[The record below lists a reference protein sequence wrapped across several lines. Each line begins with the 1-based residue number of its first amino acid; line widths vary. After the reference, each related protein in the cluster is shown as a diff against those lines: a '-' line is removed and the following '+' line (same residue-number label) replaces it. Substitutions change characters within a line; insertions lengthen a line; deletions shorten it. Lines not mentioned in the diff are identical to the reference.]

1 LIASIPD
8 ILYHY
13 TTESGLLAIMESGV
27 LKPSLDRGNNT
38 DVKYGEGQYFTNIS
52 PDIITCES
60 RSQMTST
67 QLESGQISLRQ
78 LAGRIMAGTLTLE
91 KFYCFLELDVSRL
104 KIDRTDEQCIY
115 LHRSNTNLDVST
127 LIIRSGNTLK

>member
-1 LIASIPD
+1 
-8 ILYHY
+8 
-13 TTESGLLAIMESGV
+13 MESRV

-60 RSQMTST
+60 RSQMTSI

-78 LAGRIMAGTLTLE
+78 LAGRIMAGTLALD
-91 KFYCFLELDVSRL
+91 KFYCFLELDVSSL
-104 KIDRTDEQCIY
+104 TIDRADDNPYIY
-115 LHRSNTNLDVST
+115 LHKSKTNLDISNLILRAGKT
-127 LIIRSGNTLK
+127 LE

>member
-1 LIASIPD
+1 LIVNIPG

-13 TTESGLLAIMESGV
+13 TTEAGLLAIMESGV
-27 LKPSLDRGNNT
+27 LRPSLDRGNNT

-67 QLESGQISLRQ
+67 QVESGQISLRQ
-78 LAGRIMAGTLTLE
+78 LAGRIMAGTLTLNR
-91 KFYCFLELDVSRL
+91 FYYFLELDVSGL
-104 KIDRTDEQCIY
+104 IIDYTDNPYIY
-115 LHRSNTNLDVST
+115 LHRSKTNLDVSD
-127 LIIRSGNTLK
+127 LIIRSGNTLE

>member
-1 LIASIPD
+1 
-8 ILYHY
+8 
-13 TTESGLLAIMESGV
+13 MESGV

-67 QLESGQISLRQ
+67 QVESGQISLRQ
-78 LAGRIMAGTLTLE
+78 LAGRIMAGTLTLDR
-91 KFYCFLELDVSRL
+91 FYCFLKLDVSSL
-104 KIDRTDEQCIY
+104 IIDSTDDNPYIY
-115 LHRSNTNLDVST
+115 LQNSNTNLDISN
-127 LIIRSGNTLK
+127 LIIRSGNTLE

>member
-1 LIASIPD
+1 LTVNIPNS
-8 ILYHY
+8 LYHY
-13 TTESGLLAIMESGV
+13 TTESGLLGIMESGV
-27 LKPSLDRGNNT
+27 LRPSLDRGNNT

-60 RSQMTST
+60 RSQMTSK

-78 LAGRIMAGTLTLE
+78 LAGRIMAGTLTLD
-91 KFYCFLELDVSRL
+91 KFYCFLELDVSSL
-104 KIDRTDEQCIY
+104 IIECTDEPCIY
-115 LHRSNTNLDVST
+115 LHKSKTNLDISN